1 MRSLNKCY
9 PDDWPGCT
17 SCLTGDYWLTDSLD
31 QPASCRITIAC
42 CQSFRFKV
50 PLQILGFAMNMYNTA
65 LYAYGDDVSL
75 IQNLPKVKDDF
86 CQDWI
91 KTNPGPL
98 LHQPQN
104 VGGSSWRW
112 SSVKHDFTNIF
123 LDKTKFWPTLMRPFR
138 SEGFEN
144 WSYSIQNIDGSS
156 VLPCTLQ
163 FFVHHKFQC
172 LDSFSCC
179 KCTGITSSWNCTD
192 MFAKNCTHLFSANCE
207 NLFSENWTIF
217 QVIRHHGIDI
227 KRTKVV
233 ESVDDL

>member
-9 PDDWPGCT
+9 PDDWLGWS
-17 SCLTGDYWLTDSLD
+17 SCLTGDYWLTDSPD
-31 QPASCRITIAC
+31 QPASCRVSTAC
-42 CQSFRFKV
+42 CHSFLFKV

-104 VGGSSWRW
+104 VGGSSWRGP
-112 SSVKHDFTNIF
+112 SVKHDFTNIF
-123 LDKTKFWPTLMRPFR
+123 LDETIFLPTLSLMRPFR

-156 VLPCTLQ
+156 V
-163 FFVHHKFQC
+163 
-172 LDSFSCC
+172 
-179 KCTGITSSWNCTD
+179 
-192 MFAKNCTHLFSANCE
+192 
-207 NLFSENWTIF
+207 
-217 QVIRHHGIDI
+217 VII
-227 KRTKVV
+227 KKK
-233 ESVDDL
+233 